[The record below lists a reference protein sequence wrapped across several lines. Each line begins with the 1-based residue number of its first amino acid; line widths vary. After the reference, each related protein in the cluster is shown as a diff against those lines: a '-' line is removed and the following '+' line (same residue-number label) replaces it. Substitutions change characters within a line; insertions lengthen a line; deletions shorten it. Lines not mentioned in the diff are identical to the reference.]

1 MKQFR
6 VRSWREL
13 QRYKDRRPSWFCLY
27 TTLRA
32 DMDKALAMAGQ
43 DELTDS
49 EYGQA
54 VCIMNLTAMHDDPK
68 ANPDPPV
75 LPWNPR
81 WVMKASGMTGEPDLD
96 RLLTAGL
103 IECYTNEDSCNVS
116 VTETDDPVPQRQRQS
131 IVQSTEQRTE
141 NGAVLQ
147 LASGSPA
154 DRAAAREEKNRQLSD
169 QWEAWVQALKDANDT
184 PDNVI
189 DDFVAELEACVNRY
203 YEGRG
208 GAFTPKRRATFA
220 ARMGKLQFDHQMF
233 AIEVYC
239 DSNAGKADER
249 YCIGIAQRLAR
260 TDDKEL
266 DQQMMAHR
274 RANKG
279 TGLNARAGTA

>member
-1 MKQFR
+1 MSEKPDINLLIDKGFLDPTPERRQHDATVTPER
-6 VRSWREL
+6 RHDGDTVTPQIRSDQIR
-13 QRYKDRRPSWFCLY
+13 
-27 TTLRA
+27 
-32 DMDKALAMAGQ
+32 
-43 DELTDS
+43 S
-49 EYGQA
+49 E
-54 VCIMNLTAMHDDPK
+54 
-68 ANPDPPV
+68 
-75 LPWNPR
+75 
-81 WVMKASGMTGEPDLD
+81 
-96 RLLTAGL
+96 
-103 IECYTNEDSCNVS
+103 
-116 VTETDDPVPQRQRQS
+116 
-131 IVQSTEQRTE
+131 E
-141 NGAVLQ
+141 NGGV
-147 LASGSPA
+147 ASGSPA